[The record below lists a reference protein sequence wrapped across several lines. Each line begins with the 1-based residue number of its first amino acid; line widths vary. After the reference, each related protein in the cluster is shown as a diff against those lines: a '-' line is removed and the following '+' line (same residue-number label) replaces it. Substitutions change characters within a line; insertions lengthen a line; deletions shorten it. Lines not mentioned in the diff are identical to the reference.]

1 MSIAQRMKCYLYP
14 SLALFLVVCF
24 SGFNAGAQVIG
35 TGTEVPGMINSEAT
49 ITFEAKERPISDVLE
64 HIRNIVGVNILLE
77 PGIEEM
83 ISLKL
88 NDVPWRD
95 ALEIVADK
103 GGCIVVEKSSKIYKV
118 EKPPRV
124 TFAFYDEDIKLV
136 INAIAQSAGA
146 DVIIAPEVVGKVNM
160 TVDNIPWKD
169 ALDNVIKT
177 LGYHMVEEDRGVLRV
192 VTAASL
198 TQQLETRIYEL
209 KYIRPRNVYV
219 PKMDSEYVEG
229 EIKAAEGDVRKDFP
243 LIQALESMLSDNG
256 KLDYFPRENV
266 IFVKDIKPILDK
278 VSDMVERLDQE
289 PLQVEI
295 NVQFMTYEKSDT
307 FDASFGI
314 AGQNGNGLTA
324 SLNGAS
330 KLIAYPF
337 NLGKGSWADNVLPGA
352 RNDPNV
358 TAGTLDFS
366 LTKFLVKL
374 IQVNSFTRI
383 SQAPR
388 LVTLD
393 HHESTINVGDS
404 VRWAQIEASSSQS
417 GTLEYT
423 IKEAEGSP
431 VHVGFQLFITP
442 HIIPGTNK
450 IVLDV
455 IPKSDTLNGKDTDMI
470 GFDKFSI
477 GEGGAN
483 QIFLPRV
490 RSQTIVTNLMLES
503 GQTGVLGGLVT
514 NRENEVLTKV
524 PWLGDIPILGYLFK
538 SKATSNTREEL
549 LVMITP
555 SIIKG
560 AAEAQD
566 KLDNMMEKL
575 EEMHTEE
582 YDGIFGFEDDEE
594 AMD

>member
-14 SLALFLVVCF
+14 PIALFIVVL
-24 SGFNAGAQVIG
+24 SGFVGSNAGAQVLG
-35 TGTEVPGMINSEAT
+35 TGAEVPGMIHSEAT
-49 ITFEAKERPISDVLE
+49 ITFEAKERPISDVLD
-64 HIRNIVGVNILLE
+64 HIRNIVGVNILLD

-95 ALEIVADK
+95 ALEIVAEK
-103 GGCIVVEKSSKIYKV
+103 AGCIVVEKSTKIFKV

-124 TFAFYDEDIKLV
+124 TFSFYDEDIKLV

-160 TVDNIPWKD
+160 TVDDIPWKD

-209 KYIRPRNVYV
+209 RYIRPRNTYM
-219 PKMDSEYVEG
+219 PKLDSEYVEG
-229 EIKAAEGDVRKDFP
+229 EIKAAQGDSRKDFP
-243 LIQALESMLSDNG
+243 LLQALESMLSDNG

-266 IFVKDIKPILDK
+266 VFVKDIKPVLDK
-278 VSDMVERLDQE
+278 IGDMIDRLDQE
-289 PLQVEI
+289 PLQIEV
-295 NVQFMTYEKSDT
+295 NVQFMTYEKTDT
-307 FDASFGI
+307 FDASFGV
-314 AGQNGNGLTA
+314 AGQNGNGLAA

-330 KLIAYPF
+330 KVIAFPF

-352 RNDPNV
+352 AGDANV
-358 TAGTLDFS
+358 TPGKLDFS
-366 LTKFLVKL
+366 LTQFLVKL
-374 IQVNSFTRI
+374 IQVNSYTRI

-431 VHVGFQLFITP
+431 VHVGFQLYITP
-442 HIIPGTNK
+442 HIIAGTNK
-450 IVLDV
+450 IILDV
-455 IPKSDTLNGKDTDMI
+455 IPKSDTLNGKDTDMV

-477 GEGGAN
+477 GEGGEN

-538 SKATSNTREEL
+538 SKSTSTVREEL

-555 SIIKG
+555 TIIKG
-560 AAEAQD
+560 AAQAQE
-566 KLDNMMEKL
+566 KLEGVVEKL
-575 EEMHTEE
+575 EEMHNEE
-582 YDGIFGFEDDEE
+582 YDGIFGTAEE
-594 AMD
+594 EE